1 MFIINVHAQTLAKES
16 KSPPLSG
23 LNRRSLPSSKSQVR
37 RIKYQAQTNAI
48 GRLVDLREYFSTFDP
63 KIASGLP
70 SKLSKRTL
78 TTFGQLSGRR
88 LYDPRREGVAL
99 TISLPS
105 SLPCFVPAF
114 LPVRVGSV
122 NPCEPWVL
130 LGTLY
135 RLASPFE
142 ILTYGKVE
150 QWPENSVESC
160 AAAQDI
166 YTHGEVVRSPK
177 LLPLSLPSC
186 IFVSASFFFAGKRVH
201 SESRAT
207 LQKTLDKF
215 SSLKLHRASSNI
227 LRIVCFVSTTD
238 FRQDFL
244 PASKQDTPCYDYC
257 SLVPVQILYI
267 VRFAFININNYFFNI
282 LLNMFFFSPNRHS
295 PRAISFLSFSLSLFV
310 VLGSISVVLTAAIPP
325 GPSSGSNNVIGLAPR
340 ASPKKA
346 KVSFSTKYDATDNYP
361 VSLIKDDDKGRLQRI
376 VLIQI
381 AKDVMRLMPGLGS
394 RVSSDSLEVVGSLSL
409 FRTSTNCYV
418 VPYEVSAIKNKKKFK
433 LEGTTLSMW
442 YEGKNPRAQFS
453 GLINNER
460 VNQNLDTSVAQ
471 ELLLIVT
478 SSYFVTITFPER
490 SKTDSASY
498 LELNEAFQGLLESY
512 PGLLDQIT
520 NDIRSARTYLAGK
533 DVKVEGFPHVFKRFD
548 RYIIPYRITYPE
560 NDLKL
565 EPKSIGGIVEVYP
578 DANKGKDSAAPY
590 KADLQAMRGY
600 VNIPDNVAKFLFQ
613 TIKMGV
619 EAESSDPKLA
629 EVSKL
634 METILGN
641 EWQPDAFLLN
651 PGPYRKSRSMHLAEM
666 RKLLGSA
673 RSGGSGSSQDAD
685 DVEPNPEEED

>member
-1 MFIINVHAQTLAKES
+1 MARELGGILCCCPGHIYTWRGSKES
-16 KSPPLSG
+16 
-23 LNRRSLPSSKSQVR
+23 
-37 RIKYQAQTNAI
+37 QA
-48 GRLVDLREYFSTFDP
+48 STIVF
-63 KIASGLP
+63 A
-70 SKLSKRTL
+70 
-78 TTFGQLSGRR
+78 
-88 LYDPRREGVAL
+88 
-99 TISLPS
+99 
-105 SLPCFVPAF
+105 
-114 LPVRVGSV
+114 
-122 NPCEPWVL
+122 VL
-130 LGTLY
+130 
-135 RLASPFE
+135 
-142 ILTYGKVE
+142 
-150 QWPENSVESC
+150 
-160 AAAQDI
+160 
-166 YTHGEVVRSPK
+166 H
-177 LLPLSLPSC
+177 LL
-186 IFVSASFFFAGKRVH
+186 VSAFFFFAGQRVH
-201 SESRAT
+201 SESHAT

-295 PRAISFLSFSLSLFV
+295 PRAITAYQFPLLLALTVRGPRVNLCRPHGRNSAWSFFWL
-310 VLGSISVVLTAAIPP
+310 P
-325 GPSSGSNNVIGLAPR
+325 PR
-340 ASPKKA
+340 ALPKKA
-346 KVSFSTKYDATDNYP
+346 KVSFSTKYDATGNYP
-361 VSLIKDDDKGRLQRI
+361 VSLIKDDDKGRLQRL

-381 AKDVMRLMPGLGS
+381 AKDVMRLMPELGS
-394 RVSSDSLEVVGSLSL
+394 RVSSDSLEVVGSLGL

-460 VNQNLDTSVAQ
+460 VKQNLDTSVAQ

-578 DANKGKDSAAPY
+578 DVNKGKDSAAPY

-651 PGPYRKSRSMHLAEM
+651 PGPYRKSRSMHLDEM
-666 RKLLGSA
+666 RKLLVSA
-673 RSGGSGSSQDAD
+673 RSGGSGCSQDAD
-685 DVEPNPEEED
+685 NVEPNPEEED